1 MARIPESFIQ
11 DLLNRVDIVDV
22 VERYLPL
29 KKAGMNYSACCPFHK
44 EKSPSFTVS
53 PTKQF
58 YHCFG
63 CGAHG
68 SAVGFVME
76 FEGLSYPEAIRK
88 LAEAAGM
95 QVPEEA
101 GSPEEAK
108 AEPGIYDV
116 LKAASDYYRQ
126 QLKTAPQAIQ
136 YLKGRGLDGKT
147 AARFGLGYAPSGQAL
162 KKVFE
167 DYDWN
172 KLLAEAGLVGDDE
185 ETHRRYDRFRD
196 RVMFPILNQRGSVI
210 GFGGRVMGDAK
221 PKYLNSPETP
231 VFEKGRELYGLTQAR
246 ASIRERGRVLVVE
259 GYMDVV
265 MLAQHGVEYA
275 VATLGTACTPNHV
288 QKLLK
293 LADEVVFCFDGD
305 KAGRKAAWRA
315 LENSLEYLVDGK
327 RLAFLFL
334 PEEHDPDS
342 YVQAFGRERFEQVL
356 AQDAVPLAQFLLR
369 ELASQVE
376 LESEEGRA
384 RLVHLAKPLMAKV
397 HAPAYALMV
406 KKRLAE
412 LCRLELSELE
422 PILGTTSTG
431 NTGRSFA
438 GPGASGYGQGGV
450 DGGNFDVADFHHQ
463 QANSYRDEGDFQP
476 PPPRQFQRRNE
487 NSGGWKSDFKN
498 GSTWKGKGRGKWR
511 NDADERPFLPPRVQP
526 DMVQGLLQL
535 LLFDPSLATHGE
547 PVWLTWPTNGDD
559 LLLDILQS
567 ARQYGSRMNSAQ
579 LLELWRESES
589 YNKLAGMARTGA
601 ARFERWSAEE
611 RQLEF
616 VNSLTAAGQ
625 SLIRAATLNRKEEL
639 EFRQAHG
646 GLSDVERQEYMAL
659 LVQSRTATN

>member
-1 MARIPESFIQ
+1 MARIPEAFIQ

-53 PTKQF
+53 HSKQF

-68 SAVGFVME
+68 SAVNFVME
-76 FEGLSYPEAIRK
+76 YEALSFPEAIRK
-88 LAEAAGM
+88 LAESVGL

-101 GSPEEAK
+101 GGAAAAPK
-108 AEPGIYDV
+108 GEPGVYEV
-116 LKAASDYYRQ
+116 LKAASEYYRQ
-126 QLKTAPQAIQ
+126 QLKTAPAAIN
-136 YLKGRGLDGKT
+136 YLKGRGLEGRT
-147 AARFGLGYAPSGQAL
+147 AARFGLGYAPGSSGHGL

-172 KLLAEAGLVGDDE
+172 KLLTEAGLVGEDE
-185 ETHRRYDRFRD
+185 ESHRRYDRFRD
-196 RVMFPILNQRGSVI
+196 RVIFPILNQRGSVI
-210 GFGGRVMGDAK
+210 GFGGRIIGDGK

-231 VFEKGRELYGLTQAR
+231 VFQKGNELYGLSQAR
-246 ASIRERGRVLVVE
+246 TAIRDNGRVLVVE

-275 VATLGTACTPNHV
+275 VATLGTACTPVHV

-342 YVQAFGRERFEQVL
+342 YVQQFGRERFEQVL
-356 AQDAVPLAQFLLR
+356 TQDAVPLAQFLLR
-369 ELASQVE
+369 ELAAQVE

-384 RLVHLAKPLMAKV
+384 RLVHLAKPLMSKV
-397 HAPAYALMV
+397 TAPAYGLMIR
-406 KKRLAE
+406 KRLAE
-412 LCRLELSELE
+412 LCRLELSELD
-422 PILGTTSTG
+422 PILS
-431 NTGRSFA
+431 GRNEPASA
-438 GPGASGYGQGGV
+438 AAPQAYDDPGYPPEYD
-450 DGGNFDVADFHHQ
+450 DGFV
-463 QANSYRDEGDFQP
+463 P
-476 PPPRQFQRRNE
+476 QRR
-487 NSGGWKSDFKN
+487 FKPRDGN
-498 GSTWKGKGRGKWR
+498 NWR
-511 NDADERPFLPPRVQP
+511 NDGGSGRGNWKKKGNWRDREEERPRLTPRVQP

-535 LLFDPSLATHGE
+535 LLFEPVLATRCE
-547 PVWLTWPTNGDD
+547 PVWLTWPAHGDE
-559 LLLDILQS
+559 LLQDVLQS
-567 ARQYGSRMNSAQ
+567 ARTHGARMNSAQ
-579 LLELWRESES
+579 LLELWRDEPVYTRLAAMAS
-589 YNKLAGMARTGA
+589 AGM
-601 ARFERWSAEE
+601 ARFERWSDEE
-611 RQLEF
+611 RELEF
-616 VNSLTAAGQ
+616 ANALQAAGQ
-625 SLIRAATLNRKEEL
+625 SLIRAATLNRKAEL
-639 EFRQAHG
+639 EYRQAHG

-659 LVQSRTATN
+659 LTQSRSVTS